1 MAYENLLYD
10 VKGAVARIT
19 FNRPHVLNAL
29 SRKTMD
35 ELDACIRQIRRDD
48 AIRAIIFTGA
58 GDKAFIAGADINEL
72 ARQTPIGG
80 REFSLYGQ
88 AVLRQLETLG
98 KPSIAAING
107 YALGGGF
114 ELALACTCRI
124 AVKSA
129 KLGLP
134 EVKLGILPGYGGTQ
148 RLARLCGRGVASQL
162 VLTGDMITAAEAA
175 RVCLLNQVVETR
187 AELIPA
193 AEELAAKIN
202 ANAPMAVKFS
212 LELIDRGLDMPQEEA
227 LHLEATLFGLLC
239 ATEDM
244 REGTRAFLDKRPP
257 QFKNR

>member
-1 MAYENLLYD
+1 MPYENLFFD
-10 VKGAVARIT
+10 VKGSVARIT

-35 ELDACIRQIRRDD
+35 ELDSCIRQVRRDE
-48 AIRAIIFTGA
+48 AIRAIILTGS

-72 ARQTPIGG
+72 AHQTPVGG

-98 KPSIAAING
+98 KPCIAAING
-107 YALGGGF
+107 YALGGGC
-114 ELALACTCRI
+114 ELALACTLRI
-124 AVKSA
+124 AVKTA

-134 EVKLGILPGYGGTQ
+134 EVKRGILPGYGGTQ
-148 RLARLCGRGVASQL
+148 RLARLCGRGVASQII
-162 VLTGDMITAAEAA
+162 LTGDMMTADEAL
-175 RVCLLNQVVETR
+175 RLGLVNEVVETR
-187 AELIPA
+187 AELLPA
-193 AEELAAKIN
+193 AEALAAKIN
-202 ANAPMAVKFS
+202 TNAPMSVKFS
-212 LELIDRGLDMPQEEA
+212 LELIDRGLEIPQEEA

-244 REGTRAFLDKRPP
+244 REGIRAFLDKRPP